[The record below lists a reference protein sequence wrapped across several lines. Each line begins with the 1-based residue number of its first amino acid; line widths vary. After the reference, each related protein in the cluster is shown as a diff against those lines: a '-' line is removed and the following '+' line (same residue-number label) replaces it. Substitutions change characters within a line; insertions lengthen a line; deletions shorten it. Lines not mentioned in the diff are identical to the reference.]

1 MTKIEI
7 EAEVF
12 GDWAFPADFY
22 CTYYQGVR
30 TNLSAQQTLFLLTLA
45 RSGDTMTTMELVARV
60 SPGASEKLGHVLACN
75 IAKKLSAYGIEP
87 PFDNMYERSGPKGP
101 RDRRQG
107 RALSGYKWI
116 G

>member
-22 CTYYQGVR
+22 CTYYKGVR
-30 TNLSAQQTLFLLTLA
+30 TTLSAQQTLFLLTLA
-45 RSGDTMTTMELVARV
+45 RSGETMRVAEVVGRV
-60 SPGASEKLGHVLACN
+60 SPGSIEKLGHVLAFN
-75 IAKKLSAYGIEP
+75 IKKRLELYGIEP
-87 PFDNMYERSGPKGP
+87 PFDNMYERTGPKGP

-107 RALSGYKWI
+107 RVLSGYKWI